1 MKQFFFEHP
10 EEFEQF
16 FKGRNLQISDA
27 IVEGIKV
34 AVKQK
39 KRNADLFE
47 VGFEGDDNIFEIG
60 LPLSEWPVALNS
72 CLTYYEEAERFD
84 DAIDTFQLL
93 KEVTEML

>member
-39 KRNADLFE
+39 KYYLVMRYMK
-47 VGFEGDDNIFEIG
+47 
-60 LPLSEWPVALNS
+60 LPP
-72 CLTYYEEAERFD
+72 
-84 DAIDTFQLL
+84 LL
-93 KEVTEML
+93 MVSL